1 MRGIKSKSACELYL
15 SVFKEQLGLIL
26 LVPNHHE
33 RRNPQRNQQAVKR
46 YSPYST
52 WKQQLE

>member
-15 SVFKEQLGLIL
+15 SVFKEQLDLIL

-46 YSPYST
+46 YSPCST